1 MPSPTHLNWITKEFK
16 ALQPDE
22 LYAIMQLRV
31 RVFVLEQQCF
41 YQDLD
46 DKDQSAIHLMG
57 FARPSGDLAVY
68 SRIVPPGIS
77 FAEPSIGR
85 VITAPE
91 YRGKQLGL
99 ELMERSIE
107 LTRCAYPGQAIRIG
121 AQAHLQGFYGTLGF
135 EPQGDI
141 YDEDGIPHVEMVL
154 KSF

>member
-1 MPSPTHLNWITKEFK
+1 MDWIKKEFK

-22 LYAIMQLRV
+22 LYAIMQLRAK
-31 RVFVLEQQCF
+31 VFVLEQQCF

-46 DKDQSAIHLMG
+46 DKDQASIHLMG
-57 FARPSGDLAVY
+57 FVRPSGDLAAY

-107 LTRCAYPGQAIRIG
+107 LTRATYPNQPIRIG
-121 AQAHLQGFYGTLGF
+121 AQAHLQHFYGLLGF
-135 EPQGDI
+135 EAEGEI

-154 KSF
+154 K

>member
-1 MPSPTHLNWITKEFK
+1 MDWITKEFK
-16 ALQPDE
+16 ALQPGE
-22 LYAIMQLRV
+22 LYAIMQLRA

-46 DKDQSAIHLMG
+46 DKDQASIHLMG
-57 FARPSGDLAVY
+57 FVRSSGDLAAY

-107 LTRCAYPGQAIRIG
+107 LTRATYPNQPIRIG
-121 AQAHLQGFYGTLGF
+121 AQAHLQHFYGLLGF
-135 EPQGDI
+135 EAEGEI

-154 KSF
+154 K